1 MFLPAQDRNDLA
13 ILEKS
18 SYNTSR
24 RASLSLAP
32 RTESRRWPDPVK
44 KHNPH
49 HRKVPSQPGRQAAVG
64 PSKSDPIALPR
75 PPISRGRMW
84 LFHILV
90 AVVIPVAAVLAA
102 EGILVL
108 CKIGRP
114 MGFAYPAVVEGN
126 KVTLSN
132 PYFTWQFFEPQMAR
146 MIQPFALPT
155 PKPDGTCR
163 IFVLGSSAA
172 QGDPEPMFGLPRIL
186 ETMLADQYPG
196 VNFEVVNAAT
206 VAINSHVTR
215 RIARACTAL
224 EPDLFVV
231 YMGNN
236 EVTGPFGAGTVFSPL
251 RSSRTLIA
259 AHLAAK
265 RSRIG
270 QALEALKKSLVDRGR
285 APVPWLG
292 MEMFLDQSVPLS
304 DPRLQTTY
312 RNFRDNLADIFKI
325 AGAKKIPVVVST
337 VAVNLK
343 ECAPFASK
351 HRPQFTDDQ
360 QHQVEALCKQA
371 EEFESN
377 SKPAQAIEAL
387 RKAIEIDDSYADLHY
402 RVARLYLRQ
411 KDIDNAVFHFRRAL
425 DLDTLR
431 FRADTSINRII
442 AETAKSGSRAN
453 VRFIDAAAILENRC
467 ADQLPGLD
475 WFYDHVHFN
484 FAGNYILASAFFDAV
499 RQSLP
504 QWVKEKSSGRPILS
518 QRECEKRL
526 CYTGLDRLTIAQMMS
541 NRLLRPPFTSQSDH
555 QNQVDHFQK
564 IERDFGRFRSGPD
577 LAQCLSQYDSAIH
590 AVGPGDWLHF
600 QYAKWLR
607 VYANDTHRARQH
619 LQFLLQRYPQWTDG
633 YNQMSKLAFL
643 EGDPTQAESLCWKV
657 IAQNPYIAD
666 AWLGLGVIRQQQNR
680 LDEAV
685 GFMQKSIVYDPYSV
699 DNHLALGVASMAKSS
714 FAAANAEI
722 DRAVELDPTNAR
734 AWFYRGYCLMA
745 EKADPSTRQKAIEY
759 FQKAVSLSPDYADAR
774 GRLALLFIQDGRPAD
789 AIPHLEEVV
798 KVRPQDPQTLYL
810 LAQCILKANPN
821 DPDALKKARSLLER
835 AVALRDD
842 FEQAQYDLAA
852 VLANM
857 GQTELAKE
865 RFRKVLQINPQ
876 NQKAK
881 QLLGEL
887 K

>member
-1 MFLPAQDRNDLA
+1 
-13 ILEKS
+13 
-18 SYNTSR
+18 
-24 RASLSLAP
+24 
-32 RTESRRWPDPVK
+32 
-44 KHNPH
+44 
-49 HRKVPSQPGRQAAVG
+49 
-64 PSKSDPIALPR
+64 
-75 PPISRGRMW
+75 MW
-84 LFHILV
+84 LFRILV
-90 AVVIPVAAVLAA
+90 AVVIPVAVVLAVEA
-102 EGILVL
+102 ILVL
-108 CKIGRP
+108 CKVGRP

-126 KVTLSN
+126 KVALSN

-146 MIQPFALPT
+146 SIQPFALPM
-155 PKPDGTCR
+155 PKPAGNCR
-163 IFVLGSSAA
+163 VFVLGSSAA

-186 ETMLADQYPG
+186 QTLLADQYPG

-206 VAINSHVTR
+206 VAINSHVTL
-215 RIARACTAL
+215 RIAGACADL

-251 RSSRTLIA
+251 RSSRTLIT

-292 MEMFLDQSVPLS
+292 MEMFLDQSVPLD

-312 RNFRDNLADIFKI
+312 RNFRANLADIFDI
-325 AGAKKIPVVVST
+325 ADAKKIPVVVST

-343 ECAPFASK
+343 DCAPFASR

-360 QHQVEALCKQA
+360 QHKVDALCKQA
-371 EEFESN
+371 EEFEDN
-377 SKPAQAIEAL
+377 SKTAEAIEAL
-387 RKAIEIDDSYADLHY
+387 GKAIEIDDSFADLHD
-402 RVARLYLRQ
+402 RIARLYLRQ
-411 KDIDNAVFHFRRAL
+411 KDIDNAAFHFRRAC

-431 FRADTSINRII
+431 FRADTNINRFI
-442 AETAKSGSRAN
+442 AETAQSGLRKN
-453 VRFIDAAAILENRC
+453 VRFVDAAAILENQC
-467 ADQLPGLD
+467 ADRLAGLD
-475 WFYDHVHFN
+475 FFYDHVHLN
-484 FAGNYILASAFFDAV
+484 FSGNFVVAEAMAERMRDILPDWV
-499 RQSLP
+499 RN
-504 QWVKEKSSGRPILS
+504 KASGRPLLPQS
-518 QRECEKRL
+518 ECQKRL

-541 NRLLRPPFTSQSDH
+541 NRLLRPPFTSQRDH
-555 QNQVDHFQK
+555 QRQVEFFQA
-564 IERDFGRFRSGPD
+564 IEKDGARFRSGTD
-577 LAQCLSQYDSAIH
+577 LAQCLAQYESVIG

-607 VYANDTHRARQH
+607 IYGNDTHRARQH
-619 LQFLLQRYPQWTDG
+619 LQLLLDRYPQWIDG
-633 YNQMSKLAFL
+633 YNQMSKLAFV
-643 EGDPTQAESLCWKV
+643 EGDPAQAESLCWKV
-657 IAQNPYIAD
+657 IALNPYIAD

-685 GFMQKSIVYDPYSV
+685 GFMHKSIAFDPYSV
-699 DNHLALGVASMAKSS
+699 DNHLALGIAFMAKSS
-714 FAAANAEI
+714 FADATRQIE
-722 DRAVELDPTNAR
+722 RAVELDPTNAR
-734 AWFYRGYCLMA
+734 VWFYRGYCLMA
-745 EKADPSTRQKAIEY
+745 EKADPPTRQKAIEY
-759 FQKAVSLSPDYADAR
+759 MQKAVELSPDYAEAR

-789 AIPHLEEVV
+789 AVPHLEEVV

-810 LAQCILKANPN
+810 LAQCILKTNPS
-821 DPDALKKARSLLER
+821 DPDGLKKARSLLER

-857 GQTELAKE
+857 GQTELAKQ
-865 RFRKVLQINPQ
+865 RFGKVLQINPQ

-881 QLLGEL
+881 QLLAEL

>member
-1 MFLPAQDRNDLA
+1 M
-13 ILEKS
+13 
-18 SYNTSR
+18 
-24 RASLSLAP
+24 
-32 RTESRRWPDPVK
+32 K

-49 HRKVPSQPGRQAAVG
+49 HRKVPSQPARGTASG
-64 PSKSDPIALPR
+64 PSKSDPIVLAR
-75 PPISRGRMW
+75 PPISRRRMW
-84 LFHILV
+84 IFRILV
-90 AVVIPVAAVLAA
+90 TIVIPVAAVLAA
-102 EGILVL
+102 EAILVL
-108 CKIGRP
+108 CKVGRP
-114 MGFAYPAVVEGN
+114 MGFAYPAVVEGH
-126 KVTLSN
+126 KVVLSN

-146 MIQPFALPT
+146 MIQPFALTT

-172 QGDPEPMFGLPRIL
+172 QGDPEPSFGLPRIL
-186 ETMLADQYPG
+186 EAMLADQYPG

-251 RSSRTLIA
+251 RSSRALIA

-270 QALEALKKSLVDRGR
+270 QSLEALKKAVVDRGR

-292 MEMFLDQSVPLS
+292 MEMFLDQSVSLS

-312 RNFRDNLADIFKI
+312 RNFRANLADIFDI
-325 AGAKKIPVVVST
+325 ARQKKIPVIVST

-343 ECAPFASK
+343 DCAPFASK
-351 HRPQFTDDQ
+351 HRPQFTEDQ
-360 QHQVEALCKQA
+360 QHNVDAFCRQA
-371 EEFESN
+371 EEFENN
-377 SKPAQAIEAL
+377 SKPADAIEAL
-387 RKAIEIDDSYADLHY
+387 GKAIEIDDSFADLHD
-402 RVARLYLRQ
+402 RIARLYLRQ
-411 KDIDNAVFHFRRAL
+411 KDIDNAAFHFRRAC

-431 FRADTSINRII
+431 FRADTNINRII
-442 AETAKSGSRAN
+442 AETAQSGPRAN
-453 VRFIDAAAILENRC
+453 VRFVDAAAILENRC
-467 ADQLPGLD
+467 ADRLPGLD
-475 WFYDHVHFN
+475 FFYDHVHLN
-484 FAGNYILASAFFDAV
+484 FSGNYVVAEAMAERMREILPDWV
-499 RQSLP
+499 RN
-504 QWVKEKSSGRPILS
+504 KASGRPPLPQS
-518 QRECEKRL
+518 ECEKRL

-555 QNQVDHFQK
+555 QRQVEFFQA
-564 IERDFGRFRSGPD
+564 IEKDLARFRSGPD
-577 LAQCLSQYDSAIH
+577 LAQCLAQYESVIPT
-590 AVGPGDWLHF
+590 VGPGDWLHL

-619 LQFLLQRYPQWTDG
+619 LQMLLNRYPQWTDG
-633 YNQMSKLAFL
+633 YNQMSKLAFV
-643 EGDPTQAESLCWKV
+643 EGDPAGAESLCWKV

-685 GFMQKSIVYDPYSV
+685 GFMQISIAYDPYSV
-699 DNHLALGVASMAKSS
+699 DNHLALGIVFMAKSS
-714 FAAANAEI
+714 FADAKRQI
-722 DRAVELDPTNAR
+722 DRAVELDPTNSK

-745 EKADPSTRQKAIEY
+745 EKADPPTRLKAIEYMQKAIE
-759 FQKAVSLSPDYADAR
+759 LSPDFAEAQ
-774 GRLALLFIQDGRPAD
+774 GRLALLFVQDGRPAD

-810 LAQCILKANPN
+810 LAQCILKAGPQ
-821 DPDALKKARSLLER
+821 DSDRLTKARSLLER